1 MPKDRTISFAI
12 ISALVLFFHSA
23 RAQDPPASGT
33 YQIVSGTY
41 IACCGFA
48 GDIRS
53 SLPND
58 NQSFVRLS
66 VDAQS
71 HIGSMAFLGKD
82 LRTVFSI
89 IPCPPDDTIKFS
101 FDYGFII
108 SDSLVFHVDPG
119 PPPYHKY
126 WNYTASNS
134 AEGLRINGVL
144 GVDSQFCADVPTRFS
159 HSNVVAVLLPA
170 PRIRITEFSKEGALL
185 FIQGQ
190 AGRTNVLEAS
200 TDLATWTAISTN
212 LMPFTLCPE
221 CPYILFR
228 DPGSLNLDRRF
239 YRCSET
245 P

>member
-1 MPKDRTISFAI
+1 MLKNRI
-12 ISALVLFFHSA
+12 ISLAMTSAFVLSFHPA
-23 RAQDPPASGT
+23 HAQNAPASGM

-48 GDIRS
+48 GEIRS

-58 NQSFVRLS
+58 NQGFVRLS

-82 LRTVFSI
+82 MRTVFSVI
-89 IPCPPDDTIKFS
+89 ACPPDDPIKFS
-101 FDYGFII
+101 FDYGFVV

-126 WNYTASNS
+126 WNYTVSNS
-134 AEGLRINGVL
+134 VDTLRINGVL
-144 GVDSQFCADVPTRFS
+144 GVNSQFCADVPTRFS
-159 HSNVVAVLLPA
+159 HSNVVAVLLIP
-170 PRIRITEFSKEGALL
+170 PKIRITEFSKEGALL

-228 DPGSLNLDRRF
+228 DSLNLNRRF